1 MFQSFDTQI
10 HIIDDLTNR
19 MNIDNWNSKESIEYL
34 KTQEELDL
42 KVVTTELRQSEG
54 KVYTRMSIVEKL
66 IPKMSQNSTEQ
77 KNHYAL
83 TKLWPK
89 KNEKTITHL
98 QQPVKTKEDSFALSS
113 PDMKEVSPHMSSEP
127 KSEDGIAPHI
137 DQTLHPLQ
145 RIDQL
150 LDEEIQLKH

>member
-1 MFQSFDTQI
+1 MLNGEMFQSFDTQI

-89 KNEKTITHL
+89 
-98 QQPVKTKEDSFALSS
+98 
-113 PDMKEVSPHMSSEP
+113 
-127 KSEDGIAPHI
+127 
-137 DQTLHPLQ
+137 
-145 RIDQL
+145 
-150 LDEEIQLKH
+150 